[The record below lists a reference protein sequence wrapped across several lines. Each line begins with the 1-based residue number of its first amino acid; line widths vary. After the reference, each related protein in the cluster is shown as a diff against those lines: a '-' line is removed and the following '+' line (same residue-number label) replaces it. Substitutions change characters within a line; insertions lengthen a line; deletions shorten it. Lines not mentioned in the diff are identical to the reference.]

1 MMMQTIPEDEF
12 IKGFDVIELNRFI
25 RTMSSHVFIF
35 WIRLLNVDIS
45 EIPKKLAPSL
55 IDSHLFRIDDLELL
69 YLYCK
74 QVNDPKRHPKLSQ
87 ILAEL

>member
-1 MMMQTIPEDEF
+1 
-12 IKGFDVIELNRFI
+12 
-25 RTMSSHVFIF
+25 
-35 WIRLLNVDIS
+35 
-45 EIPKKLAPSL
+45 L

-87 ILAEL
+87 ILTEL